1 MRCYKKS
8 SVMAINTTEQAV
20 AANGIVGLDTGK
32 TTGCSIRY
40 VSGSNAVLLKNAG
53 LYYVS
58 VHANVEGTAAGAA
71 TLQLLNNNVAV
82 AGAAATTTLANG
94 STANMSFDAVVN
106 VLPSCNCINNIGS
119 LQVQLSAAA
128 TVSSIEIVVIKLA

>member
-20 AANGIVGLDTGK
+20 ATNGIVGLATGK
-32 TTGCSIRY
+32 TTGCSISY
-40 VSGSNAVLLKNAG
+40 VNGSNAVTLKNPG

-58 VHANVEGTAAGAA
+58 VHANVEGTAAGTA

-94 STANMSFDAVVN
+94 STSNMSFDAVIN
-106 VLPSCNCINNIGS
+106 VLPSCNCINNKGL

-128 TVSSIEIVVIKLA
+128 TINSIEVVVIKLA